1 MVLVVTGYFAAF
13 GNGICYT
20 SPVSALQK
28 RFSIYRGAAA
38 GFAVSGFG
46 VRSMAL
52 AKAYLP
58 MIARTTVPDLLDV
71 IMYSCA
77 FCLHSLLSS
86 FHVNGMNIHG
96 AVVYETQEESF
107 QRGEN
112 VSIMYLLA
120 SSTGSSCCPSSP
132 LCPPTFF
139 SKTTA
144 QGADIV
150 SINDLVSF
158 IGAHHSLFP

>member
-1 MVLVVTGYFAAF
+1 MTLEPIWCLVQQCVTRCTPSQLLISIVVTGYFAAF

-46 VRSMAL
+46 IRSMAW
-52 AKAYLP
+52 AKAYLS

-86 FHVNGMNIHG
+86 FHVNGLNIHG
-96 AVVYETQEESF
+96 AVVYKTQEESF

-112 VSIMYLLA
+112 VSIMSLV
-120 SSTGSSCCPSSP
+120 GC
-132 LCPPTFF
+132 
-139 SKTTA
+139 A
-144 QGADIV
+144 QV
-150 SINDLVSF
+150 SREPD
-158 IGAHHSLFP
+158 HS